1 LASNTVTVIVLV
13 AAPSATTLAGEEFTV
28 DVVASG
34 TSALN
39 VKVAVC
45 VIDTPAATALITAV
59 PEVIEDTVPL
69 VCPAASVAPA
79 GCAMVSVAP
88 LEELNVTFTPGTGL
102 LLASNTVTV
111 IVLVAD
117 PSATR
122 VVGLPTTVE
131 LAADGVLATNVTSA
145 VSTTFTVPFTT
156 ALMVEVPVVM
166 DETVPVIT
174 PDALVDP
181 TGCVIVS
188 VAPLEE
194 LKTTVAPGTGL
205 LFTSR
210 TVTVIVLVAA
220 PSATTLAGEE
230 FTVEVVALATSGL
243 NVSVSVWVIKA
254 PPASALIIAVPEVVE
269 ETVPVV

>member
-1 LASNTVTVIVLV
+1 VAPGTGLLLASSTVTVIVLVADPSATRVVGLPTTVELAADGVLATNVTSAVSTTFTVPLTTALIVEVPVVVEETVPVITPAAFVLPTGCVIVSVAPREELNVTVAPDTGLLLASNTVTVIVLV

-88 LEELNVTFTPGTGL
+88 LAELNVTFTPGTGL
-102 LLASNTVTV
+102 LLASSTVTV

-122 VVGLPTTVE
+122 VVGLP
-131 LAADGVLATNVTSA
+131 
-145 VSTTFTVPFTT
+145 
-156 ALMVEVPVVM
+156 
-166 DETVPVIT
+166 
-174 PDALVDP
+174 
-181 TGCVIVS
+181 
-188 VAPLEE
+188 
-194 LKTTVAPGTGL
+194 
-205 LFTSR
+205 
-210 TVTVIVLVAA
+210 
-220 PSATTLAGEE
+220 
-230 FTVEVVALATSGL
+230 
-243 NVSVSVWVIKA
+243 
-254 PPASALIIAVPEVVE
+254 
-269 ETVPVV
+269 